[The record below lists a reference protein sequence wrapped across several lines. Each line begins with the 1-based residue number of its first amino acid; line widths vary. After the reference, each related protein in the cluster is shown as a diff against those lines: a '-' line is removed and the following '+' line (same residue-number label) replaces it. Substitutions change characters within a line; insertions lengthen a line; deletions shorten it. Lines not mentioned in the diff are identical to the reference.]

1 MMKYGLR
8 LVLLAAVLLT
18 LPLAVTRAR
27 QDDTSLPGRA
37 FYQTATSGTLTD
49 NGDDSY
55 TLKLDDVAPNTVFV
69 SAAPSLAIMQ
79 IDTESFAKS
88 WQAGG
93 ADLTSQ
99 AAIELDQV
107 TIMATLSEPVMDG
120 TSLTYQATLDDKLPG
135 GAQSG
140 DTDVEIPETFKTVN
154 LLISGG
160 DNLIKAL
167 ESGAGQASLT
177 SGTQGNLTTG
187 TQGNLTTGTGGVSA
201 GPAISYYQTAAGGT
215 FTAESENSYILKL
228 TDVYP
233 IMMSAAITSPM
244 GVIWVSTDLFAK
256 AWTNGKAQVTA
267 QAVLAL
273 DKLRVEMTLSMPESD
288 STAHTLTYRAA
299 VNAVATIDQANKDK
313 PSLPTKFDTADLLI
327 GGNTAL
333 ASALTLGL
341 EKAAANLTSGTQG
354 NLTTGVNDS
363 SECQAARKTLADYL
377 NDAAGSEKLLTLE
390 QYVEL
395 GKLNAEA
402 GQACPASSILLTP
415 ASRRSQAP
423 VPSGST
429 PLPPR
434 RSLRQG

>member
-8 LVLLAAVLLT
+8 LALLAAVLLT

-27 QDDTSLPGRA
+27 QDDVSLPGRA
-37 FYQTATSGTLTD
+37 LYQTATSGTFTD
-49 NGDDSY
+49 NGDDTY
-55 TLKLDDVAPNTVFV
+55 TLKLEDVAPNTVFV
-69 SAAPSLAIMQ
+69 SAVPSLGIMQ
-79 IDTESFAKS
+79 IDTEAFAKS

-93 ADLTSQ
+93 ADLTAQ
-99 AAIELDQV
+99 AVIELDKV
-107 TIMATLSEPVMDG
+107 TIFATLSEPVMDG
-120 TSLTYQATLDDKLPG
+120 QSLTYQATIDNILPV

-140 DTDVEIPETFKTVN
+140 DTDLEAPEAFKTAN
-154 LLISGG
+154 LLISGD

-167 ESGAGQASLT
+167 ESGAVQASLT

-187 TQGNLTTGTGGVSA
+187 TQGNLTTGTGGASA

-215 FTAESENSYILKL
+215 FTAESDKSYILKL

-233 IMMSAAITSPM
+233 ITMSAAITSPM
-244 GVIWVSTDLFAK
+244 GVIWVSTDQFAK

-288 STAHTLTYRAA
+288 PTAHTLTYRAA
-299 VNAVATIDQANKDK
+299 VNAVSTIDTANKDQ
-313 PSLPTKFDTADLLI
+313 PPLPTKFDTADLLI

-333 ASALTLGL
+333 ASALTLGV
-341 EKAAANLTSGTQG
+341 EKAGANLTSGTQG
-354 NLTTGVNDS
+354 NLTTGVNDT
-363 SECQAARKTLADYL
+363 SECQAAKKTLADYL
-377 NDAAGSEKLLTLE
+377 DDAVASDTLLTPE
-390 QYVEL
+390 QYAEL

-402 GQACPASSILLTP
+402 GQACPVSSILLTP
-415 ASRRSQAP
+415 ASRRSPAP
-423 VPSGST
+423 ASSGST